1 TEDANKIISN
11 DAACPVCDQVLS
23 KRYLL
28 ILKTRF
34 WFGDYVNFLLA
45 ALKMVMA
52 GVSPQIHGQKKR
64 KLDEM
69 YDKLRSEYESAKRSS
84 VQPAN
89 FFSRAE
95 PDLFSSMAN
104 MMDGRASVGQDYLRR
119 NVYIPGQKWRCC
131 VQALCSASLDIYIS
145 TNIER
150 TSTSVSMQM
159 YRCKA
164 ALLCICIVI
173 DNNMWK
179 GKVTLHRRQ
188 ARKAWLL

>member
-1 TEDANKIISN
+1 MFYNGQKELEMQYKMNKIIGQCRQKCE
-11 DAACPVCDQVLS
+11 ALHEKFTEKLEQVHTAYQKMA
-23 KRYLL
+23 KR
-28 ILKTRF
+28 
-34 WFGDYVNFLLA
+34 
-45 ALKMVMA
+45 
-52 GVSPQIHGQKKR
+52 QKR